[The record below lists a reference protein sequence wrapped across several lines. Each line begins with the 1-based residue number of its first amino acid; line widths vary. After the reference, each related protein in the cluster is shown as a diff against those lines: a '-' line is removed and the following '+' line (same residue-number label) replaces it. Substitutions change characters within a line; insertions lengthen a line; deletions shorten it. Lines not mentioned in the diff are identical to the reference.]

1 MQTNRHNDQQPRQQQ
16 GPTNRPAPQPIKAK
30 TADATASA
38 TAQATDRE
46 VTIGVWRGSKAN
58 LQFWLK
64 TILTLSLYYWLVYRH
79 DSITLT
85 TRRVTQ
91 VRGNILTSN
100 ETSMSISNITNVD
113 VNVSLL
119 GRIFN
124 YGDISIQ
131 SAGSDAT
138 EIQFIR
144 LANPIHLREVIFDLK
159 DGRYDETKK

>member
-1 MQTNRHNDQQPRQQQ
+1 MQTNRHNDQQPKQQ
-16 GPTNRPAPQPIKAK
+16 GPTNRPAPQAEKAK
-30 TADATASA
+30 PSTSAASSTA
-38 TAQATDRE
+38 TAQADRE
-46 VTIGVWRGSKAN
+46 VTVGVWRGSKAN

-64 TILTLSLYYWLVYRH
+64 TILTLSLYYWFVYRH

-91 VRGNILTSN
+91 VRGNILTTN
-100 ETSMSISNITNVD
+100 ETSMSIGNITNVD

-124 YGDISIQ
+124 YGDLSIQ

-144 LANPIHLREVIFDLK
+144 LANPVRLRELIFDVK
-159 DGRYDETKK
+159 DGRYDETK